1 MYFDK
6 IRVLGKGSY
15 GIVYLIKDSNN
26 KKYALK
32 RMSYNKEL
40 LKTCYNELK
49 ILKILNSDYIIK
61 VVNYFKKSNSFN
73 IIMEYA
79 SNGDLSQFIKKRKLM
94 RNKLNDKEIYH
105 YISSI
110 TKGLIHLHNNKII
123 HRDLKPSNIL
133 ITKDNKIKLTDFGIS
148 KILNH
153 QLAVYTKIGTPYFM
167 SPETLDKNGYSYPV
181 DFWALGCI
189 FFELLTFDKPFN
201 ANSIYALYLKIKN
214 NNFNI
219 KKIPIKY
226 LEIIKGLLCRN
237 PQRRLNG
244 TKVLNFLKHIDDN
257 KNNLQ
262 PIYNKNILHPINK
275 NNLQPINR
283 KNRLEAIN
291 KNKNNIINYNRKLQ
305 IKKRNNIINNNN
317 FKNNLRN
324 YKLNPINRRYNK
336 YNYQKEINVPIKKKR
351 KFFLDPIKNKKNFIK
366 INIENIKKN

>member
-1 MYFDK
+1 MHFDK

-26 KKYALK
+26 KNYALK

-40 LKTCYNELK
+40 LKSCYNELK

-79 SNGDLSQFIKKRKLM
+79 SNGDLSQFIKNRKRM
-94 RNKLNDKEIYH
+94 YNKLSDKEIYH

-148 KILNH
+148 KVLNH

-201 ANSIYALYLKIKN
+201 ANSIYALYLKIKK
-214 NNFNI
+214 NNFNT

-244 TKVLNFLKHIDDN
+244 TKVLNLLKYIDNN

-262 PIYNKNILHPINK
+262 PINK
-275 NNLQPINR
+275 NNLQPIN
-283 KNRLEAIN
+283 KNNLQPIN
-291 KNKNNIINYNRKLQ
+291 KNNLQPINKNN
-305 IKKRNNIINNNN
+305 
-317 FKNNLRN
+317 FRN

-336 YNYQKEINVPIKKKR
+336 YNYKKNIYVPIKKR
-351 KFFLDPIKNKKNFIK
+351 KLFIDPIKNKKNFIK
-366 INIENIKKN
+366 INIQNIKKINNFNKKIN